1 MTLFTTLDIFN
12 KTGTPWSSK
21 DDGGQVMEQEY
32 FDIHMPS
39 LKSV

>member
-1 MTLFTTLDIFN
+1 V
-12 KTGTPWSSK
+12 GGK

-39 LKSV
+39 LKSVCDFYS